1 MPNLISFLECSPKEQ
16 LDQECAMLAERWN
29 WTHEQIREL
38 TTNQRHSY
46 LEIVNDLY
54 RKEKEAY
61 EKAKQQSKI
70 GHKSFR

>member
-1 MPNLISFLECSPKEQ
+1 
-16 LDQECAMLAERWN
+16 MLAERWN

-61 EKAKQQSKI
+61 DKAKQQSKI